1 MLSLSEALQL
11 EQTLASR
18 QSILDEKREEV
29 LISFIFAYYLKTAIV
44 LVS

>member
-1 MLSLSEALQL
+1 MLALSEALQL

-18 QSILDEKREEV
+18 QSILDEKREV